1 MLYIY
6 LILASV
12 SIPIINSFTAFL
24 HSKNGWWQC
33 PLIFL
38 GIFLGLIV
46 LHFAVVVTAVLLVDT
61 KKSPDKFSR
70 FYRAIINATLPMF
83 FKISG
88 VNIHSEGLDL
98 VPDDKR
104 FLFVCNHIDNF
115 DPVVIMSLLPRAE
128 LAFIGKKEIYDTMPI
143 VAKAMHKLHGLPI
156 DRENNR
162 EAVKT
167 IIKAVNIIKEDKAS
181 VGIFP
186 EGYASADGE
195 LLPMRNGAFKIAYKA
210 EVPIVVSVIDG
221 TKPVRHNIFRRRS
234 DVYFK
239 VLEVIPA
246 EALKEMNSTELG
258 DKVTEIMLGGIK
270 KIKIEEKKA
279 E

>member
-12 SIPIINSFTAFL
+12 SIPIINSFTEFL

-33 PLIFL
+33 PLLFC
-38 GIFLGLIV
+38 GIFLGFVV
-46 LHFAVVVTAVLLVDT
+46 LHFAWVFVSVLLVDT
-61 KKSPDKFSR
+61 SKSPDKFSKY
-70 FYRAIINATLPMF
+70 YRTIINATLPMF

-88 VNIHSEGLDL
+88 VKIHSEGLDL
-98 VPDDKR
+98 VPEDKR

-128 LAFIGKKEIYDTMPI
+128 LAFIGKKEIYEKMPI

-186 EGYASADGE
+186 EGYASLDGE

-210 EVPIVVSVIDG
+210 EVPIVVAVIDG
-221 TKPVRHNIFRRRS
+221 TKPVRYNIFRRKT
-234 DVYFK
+234 DVFFK
-239 VLEVIPA
+239 VLEIIPA
-246 EALKEMNSTELG
+246 ERLKEINSAELG
-258 DKVTEIMLGGIK
+258 DKVTDIMLGGIK
-270 KIKIEEKKA
+270 RIKIEKQKLE
-279 E
+279 

>member
-12 SIPIINSFTAFL
+12 SIPIINSFNGFL

-33 PLIFL
+33 PLLFG
-38 GIFLGLIV
+38 GIFLGLVV
-46 LHFAVVVTAVLLVDT
+46 LHFAWVVGSVLLVDT
-61 KKSPDKFSR
+61 KKSPDKFSKY
-70 FYRAIINATLPMF
+70 YRTIINATLPMF

-88 VNIHSEGLDL
+88 VKIHYEGLDII
-98 VPDDKR
+98 PEDKR

-115 DPVVIMSLLPRAE
+115 DPIVILSLLPRAE
-128 LAFIGKKEIYDTMPI
+128 LGFIGKKEIYDTMPI

-167 IIKAVNIIKEDKAS
+167 IVKAVNIIKEDKAS

-186 EGYASADGE
+186 EGYASADGN

-210 EVPIVVSVIDG
+210 EVPIVVAVIDG
-221 TKPVRHNIFRRRS
+221 TKPVRYNIFRRKT

-246 EALKEMNSTELG
+246 EALKEISSNELG
-258 DKVTEIMLGGIK
+258 DKVTEIMQNGIK
-270 KIKIEEKKA
+270 KIKIEKQRDK
-279 E
+279 